1 MDGILYIDKQA
12 GWTSFDVV
20 AKVRGLLR
28 AQTDVK
34 RPKVGHCGTLDPN
47 ATGLL
52 LIVTGSYCK
61 RAQEFSGMDKSYEA
75 TIRLGITS
83 TTGDDE
89 GEKTEKNVPHQPDIE
104 AINTALSKYS
114 GTIQQTPPAYSA
126 VKVGGK
132 RAYALARAGKT
143 VKIEPRTVTIH
154 QNDLVNYEYPWL
166 KINCRVSSGTYIR
179 SLAADIGVHLETGAY
194 LHGLRR
200 TSIGPWSVTDAEDI
214 TAIEGD
220 VLSYIRQ
227 L

>member
-1 MDGILYIDKQA
+1 MDGILYIDKQV

-61 RAQEFSGMDKSYEA
+61 RAQEFSGMEKSYEA
-75 TIRLGITS
+75 TIHLGVTS

-89 GEKTEKNVPHQPDIE
+89 GEKTEQNASRLPSTE
-104 AINTALSKYS
+104 AIDKALKKYT

-132 RAYALARAGKT
+132 RAYALARAGKA
-143 VKIEPRTVTIH
+143 VKIEPRMVTIH
-154 QNDLVNYEYPWL
+154 
-166 KINCRVSSGTYIR
+166 
-179 SLAADIGVHLETGAY
+179 
-194 LHGLRR
+194 
-200 TSIGPWSVTDAEDI
+200 
-214 TAIEGD
+214 
-220 VLSYIRQ
+220 
-227 L
+227 